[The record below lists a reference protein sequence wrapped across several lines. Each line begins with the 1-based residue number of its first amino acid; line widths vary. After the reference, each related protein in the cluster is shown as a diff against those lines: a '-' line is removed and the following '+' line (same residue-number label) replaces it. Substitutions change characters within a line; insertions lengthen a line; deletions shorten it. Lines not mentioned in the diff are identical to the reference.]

1 MLKGTGMAAGGIS
14 VHAVDVARGHP
25 ARGLRVDIYALGDRE
40 HRIAEGIIG
49 ENGLLDHPSARGEG
63 VSAGLYEVRFAIG
76 DYLRAQGIEKPFL
89 DIVPFRFVIVDERAH
104 IHLPFKFTPFG
115 YSLFRGA

>member
-1 MLKGTGMAAGGIS
+1 MAAGGIS

-25 ARGLRVDIYALGDRE
+25 ARGLKVDIYMLGDRE
-40 HRIAEGIIG
+40 QRIAEGIIG

-63 VSAGLYEVRFAIG
+63 VSAGTYEVRFAIG
-76 DYLRAQGIEKPFL
+76 EYLRAQGMETPFL
-89 DIVPFRFVIVDERAH
+89 DVVPFRFTIVDERQH

-115 YSLFRGA
+115 FSLFRGA